1 MIAKK
6 LNSLKRSILTLISAV
21 VFTLSAIAQ
30 SDLDNLIKGSTEDAN
45 YLVKGYV
52 TPALNAVGYGL
63 NQGWYNT
70 AKPHKVLG
78 FDLTITAAAISIPSS
93 DLSYRVENSKLSTI
107 DLVTPTP
114 TGGGANVPTIF
125 GSDVAPTYR
134 FRASGST
141 FQGAPGLNLDVPI
154 SGTAIPVPMV
164 QLGIGL
170 PKGTDVKLR
179 FFPSTGLGTG
189 GKDGSVGM
197 FGIGVLHDVKQY
209 IPGVKELPFDLS
221 AFVGYTKLNF
231 DVNLD
236 PTNNPSQKATF
247 ATSATTIQGLI
258 SKKISVL
265 TFYGGLGYNFI
276 GSDLNVKGTFD
287 LDGNPATKDDRK
299 DNPISISNSTSS
311 ASFTAGLRL
320 KLAIFT
326 FHGDYTFQK
335 YNALTLGFGFNVR

>member
-1 MIAKK
+1 M
-6 LNSLKRSILTLISAV
+6 KRSIPTLICALA
-21 VFTLSAIAQ
+21 FFGAAHAQ

-45 YLVKGYV
+45 YLVKGYI
-52 TPALNAVGYGL
+52 TPALNTVGYGL
-63 NQGWYNT
+63 TQGWYNT

-78 FDLTITAAAISIPSS
+78 FDLTITAATIAIPSS
-93 DLSYRVENSKLSTI
+93 DLTYRVDNSVLKNVYLSS
-107 DLVTPTP
+107 VSP
-114 TGGGANVPTIF
+114 GGAAINPTNGSGDVPTIF
-125 GSDVAPTYR
+125 GADVTPQYR
-134 FRASGST
+134 FRQGNSLI
-141 FQGAPGLNLDVPI
+141 QGAPGLNLDVPVV
-154 SGTAIPVPMV
+154 GTAVPIPMV

-236 PTNNPSQKATF
+236 PANNPDQKATF
-247 ATSATTIQGLI
+247 QSSGTTIQGLI

-265 TFYGGLGYNFI
+265 TLYGGLGYNFI
-276 GSDLNVKGTFD
+276 SADLNVKGTYD
-287 LDGNPATKDDRK
+287 LSGTGSKTPV
-299 DNPISISNSTSS
+299 PISVSVSQSS
-311 ASFTAGLRL
+311 PSFTAGLRL

-335 YNALTLGFGFNVR
+335 YSALTVGFGFNVR

>member
-1 MIAKK
+1 M
-6 LNSLKRSILTLISAV
+6 KRSIPTLICAL
-21 VFTLSAIAQ
+21 VFFGAAHAQ
-30 SDLDNLIKGSTEDAN
+30 SDLENLIKGSRDDAN
-45 YLVKGYV
+45 YLVKGYM
-52 TPALNAVGYGL
+52 TPALNTIGYGL

-78 FDLTITAAAISIPSS
+78 FDLTITASAISIPSS
-93 DLSYRVENSKLSTI
+93 DLTYRVENSKLSTI

-114 TGGGANVPTIF
+114 AAGAADVPTIF
-125 GSDVAPTYR
+125 GADVTPVYR
-134 FRASGST
+134 YRQGGGT
-141 FQGAPGLNLDVPI
+141 FNGAPGLNFDVPI
-154 SGTAIPVPMV
+154 AGSAVPVPMV

-179 FFPSTGLGTG
+179 FFPSTGLGAG
-189 GKDGSVGM
+189 GRDGNVGM

-247 ATSATTIQGLI
+247 GSSATTIQGLI

-265 TFYGGLGYNFI
+265 TFYGGLGFNFI
-276 GSDLNVKGTFD
+276 GSDLNVKGTYN
-287 LDGNPATKDDRK
+287 LGGATPTTVTD
-299 DNPISISNSTSS
+299 PISISNSTSS

>member
-1 MIAKK
+1 M
-6 LNSLKRSILTLISAV
+6 KRSIPTLICAALFSV
-21 VFTLSAIAQ
+21 SAIAQ
-30 SDLDNLIKGSTEDAN
+30 SDLDNLIKGSTQDAN
-45 YLVKGYV
+45 YLVKGYI
-52 TPALNAVGYGL
+52 TPALNTVGYGL

-78 FDLTITAAAISIPSS
+78 FDLTITAATIAIPSS
-93 DLSYRVENSKLSTI
+93 DLNYRVDNSVLTSV
-107 DLVTPTP
+107 DVVSPTP
-114 TGGGANVPTIF
+114 VNGISNVPTIF
-125 GSDVAPTYR
+125 GSSDRPTLKYK
-134 FRASGST
+134 SSQTT
-141 FQGAPGLNLDVPI
+141 FPGAPGLDLDVPVVGAAVPI
-154 SGTAIPVPMV
+154 PMV

-170 PKGTDVKLR
+170 PKGTDVKFR
-179 FFPSTGLGTG
+179 FFPSTALGAG

-236 PTNNPSQKATF
+236 PANNPDQKATF
-247 ATSATTIQGLI
+247 QSSGTTIQGLI

-265 TFYGGLGYNFI
+265 TLYGGLGYNFI
-276 GSDLNVKGTFD
+276 SADLNVKGTYD
-287 LDGNPATKDDRK
+287 LSGTGSKTPV
-299 DNPISISNSTSS
+299 PISVSVSQSS
-311 ASFTAGLRL
+311 PSFTAGLRL

-335 YNALTLGFGFNVR
+335 YSALTVGFGFNVR

>member
-1 MIAKK
+1 MKQP
-6 LNSLKRSILTLISAV
+6 ILTLICAALISVSAV
-21 VFTLSAIAQ
+21 AQ

-45 YLVKGYV
+45 YLVKGYI
-52 TPALNAVGYGL
+52 TPALNTVGYGL

-78 FDLTITAAAISIPSS
+78 FDLTITAAAISIPSA

-134 FRASGST
+134 FRAGGST
-141 FQGAPGLNLDVPI
+141 FQGAPGLNLDIPVAGTAVPI
-154 SGTAIPVPMV
+154 PMV

-179 FFPSTGLGTG
+179 FFPNTGLGAG
-189 GKDGSVGM
+189 GRDGSID
-197 FGIGVLHDVKQY
+197 FLWRLGVQHHW
-209 IPGVKELPFDLS
+209 
-221 AFVGYTKLNF
+221 
-231 DVNLD
+231 
-236 PTNNPSQKATF
+236 
-247 ATSATTIQGLI
+247 
-258 SKKISVL
+258 
-265 TFYGGLGYNFI
+265 
-276 GSDLNVKGTFD
+276 SDLNVKGTFD
-287 LDGNPATKDDRK
+287 LDGNSATTVDRK

>member
-1 MIAKK
+1 M
-6 LNSLKRSILTLISAV
+6 KRSILTLACSLA
-21 VFTLSAIAQ
+21 FFGAAHAQ
-30 SDLDNLIKGSTEDAN
+30 SDLDNLIKGSREDAN
-45 YLVKGYV
+45 YLVKGYI
-52 TPALNAVGYGL
+52 TPALNVLGYGL

-70 AKPHKVLG
+70 AKPHKVIG
-78 FDLTITAAAISIPSS
+78 FDLTVTASAISIPSS
-93 DLSYRVENSKLSTI
+93 DLTYRVDNSALKQVDI
-107 DLVTPTP
+107 VTPTP
-114 TGGGANVPTIF
+114 VQGVASVPTIF
-125 GSDVAPTYR
+125 GADVAPQYR
-134 FRASGST
+134 LRSSGDTFNGASG
-141 FQGAPGLNLDVPI
+141 LDFDIPI
-154 SGTAIPVPMV
+154 AGSAVPVPMV

-189 GKDGSVGM
+189 GKDGNVGM

-247 ATSATTIQGLI
+247 GSSATTIQGLI
-258 SKKISVL
+258 SKKLSVL
-265 TFYGGLGYNFI
+265 TFYGGLGFNFI
-276 GSDLNVKGTFD
+276 GSDLNVKGSFD
-287 LDGNPATKDDRK
+287 VDGSLNGPPIVD
-299 DNPISISNSTSS
+299 PISISNSTSS

>member
-1 MIAKK
+1 M
-6 LNSLKRSILTLISAV
+6 KRPILTLISAALIS
-21 VFTLSAIAQ
+21 FSALAQ

-45 YLVKGYV
+45 YLVKGYIA
-52 TPALNAVGYGL
+52 PALNTVGYGL

-78 FDLTITAAAISIPSS
+78 FDLTITAAAISVPSS
-93 DLSYRVENSKLSTI
+93 DLTYRVENSSLNN
-107 DLVTPTP
+107 LAVTPFPGT
-114 TGGGANVPTIF
+114 TGINAPTIF
-125 GSDVAPTYR
+125 GSSTAPRYQPITKINGI
-134 FRASGST
+134 AVPSGQP
-141 FQGAPGLNLDVPI
+141 FDGAPGLNLDVPI
-154 SGTAIPVPMV
+154 AGTAVPVPMV

-189 GKDGSVGM
+189 GRDGSVGM

-247 ATSATTIQGLI
+247 ASSATTIQGLI

-287 LDGNPATKDDRK
+287 LDGNAATTADRK

>member
-1 MIAKK
+1 M
-6 LNSLKRSILTLISAV
+6 KRSILTLICALA
-21 VFTLSAIAQ
+21 FFGAARAQ
-30 SDLDNLIKGSTEDAN
+30 SDLDNLIKGSSADAN
-45 YLVKGYV
+45 YLVKGYI
-52 TPALNAVGYGL
+52 TPALNTIGYGL

-93 DLSYRVENSKLSTI
+93 DLTYRVDNSVLQTVYLSSTG
-107 DLVTPTP
+107 PTSP
-114 TGGGANVPTIF
+114 PINQANGVADVPTIF
-125 GSDVAPTYR
+125 GADVTPVYR
-134 FRASGST
+134 YEQGGAT
-141 FQGAPGLNLDVPI
+141 FNGAPGLNFDVPI
-154 SGTAIPVPMV
+154 AGSAVPVPMV

-189 GKDGSVGM
+189 GKDGNVGM

-247 ATSATTIQGLI
+247 GSSATTIQGLI
-258 SKKISVL
+258 SKKLSVL
-265 TFYGGLGYNFI
+265 TFYGGLGFNFI
-276 GSDLNVKGTFD
+276 GSDLNVKGSFD
-287 LDGNPATKDDRK
+287 VDGSLNGPPIVD
-299 DNPISISNSTSS
+299 PISISNSTSS

>member
-1 MIAKK
+1 M
-6 LNSLKRSILTLISAV
+6 KRSIPTLICALA
-21 VFTLSAIAQ
+21 FFGAAHAQ

-45 YLVKGYV
+45 YLVKGYI
-52 TPALNAVGYGL
+52 TPALNTVGYGL
-63 NQGWYNT
+63 TQGWYNT

-78 FDLTITAAAISIPSS
+78 FDLTITAATISIPST
-93 DLSYRVENSKLSTI
+93 DLTYRVENASLKNLA
-107 DLVTPTP
+107 VTPYP
-114 TGGGANVPTIF
+114 GATAINAPTIF
-125 GSDVAPTYR
+125 GSSTAPKYQPLTTVNGTKIP
-134 FRASGST
+134 SGQT
-141 FQGAPGLNLDVPI
+141 IDGAPGLDLDVPVV
-154 SGTAIPVPMV
+154 GTAVPIPMV

-236 PTNNPSQKATF
+236 PANNPDQKATF
-247 ATSATTIQGLI
+247 QSSGTTIQGLI

-265 TFYGGLGYNFI
+265 TLYGGLGYNFI
-276 GSDLNVKGTFD
+276 SADLNVKGTYD
-287 LDGNPATKDDRK
+287 LSGTGSKTPV
-299 DNPISISNSTSS
+299 PISVSVSQSS
-311 ASFTAGLRL
+311 PSFTAGLRL

-335 YNALTLGFGFNVR
+335 YSALTVGFGFNVR

>member
-1 MIAKK
+1 MKQP
-6 LNSLKRSILTLISAV
+6 ILTLICAALISVSAV
-21 VFTLSAIAQ
+21 AQ

-45 YLVKGYV
+45 YLVKGYI
-52 TPALNAVGYGL
+52 TPALNTVGYGL

-78 FDLTITAAAISIPSS
+78 FDLTITAAAISIPSA

-134 FRASGST
+134 FRAGGST
-141 FQGAPGLNLDVPI
+141 FQGAPGLNLDIPVAGTAVPI
-154 SGTAIPVPMV
+154 PMV

-179 FFPSTGLGTG
+179 FFPNTGLGAG
-189 GKDGSVGM
+189 GRDGSVGM
-197 FGIGVLHDVKQY
+197 FGIGVMHDVKQY

-247 ATSATTIQGLI
+247 GSSATTIQGLI

-265 TFYGGLGYNFI
+265 TFYGGLGFNII

-287 LDGNPATKDDRK
+287 LDGNSATTVDRK

>member
-1 MIAKK
+1 M
-6 LNSLKRSILTLISAV
+6 KRSIPTLICALA
-21 VFTLSAIAQ
+21 FFGAAHAQ
-30 SDLDNLIKGSTEDAN
+30 SDLDYLIKGSTEDAN
-45 YLVKGYV
+45 YLVKGYI
-52 TPALNAVGYGL
+52 TPALNTVGYGL
-63 NQGWYNT
+63 TQGWYNT

-78 FDLTITAAAISIPSS
+78 FDLTITAATISIPST
-93 DLSYRVENSKLSTI
+93 DLTYRVENASLKNLA
-107 DLVTPTP
+107 VTPYP
-114 TGGGANVPTIF
+114 GATAINAPTIF
-125 GSDVAPTYR
+125 GSSTAPKYQPLTTVNGTKIP
-134 FRASGST
+134 SGQT
-141 FQGAPGLNLDVPI
+141 IDGAPGLDLDVPVV
-154 SGTAIPVPMV
+154 GTAVPIPMV

-236 PTNNPSQKATF
+236 PTNNPSQKASF
-247 ATSATTIQGLI
+247 ASSATTIQGLI
-258 SKKISVL
+258 SKKVSVL
-265 TFYGGLGYNFI
+265 TFYGGLGFNFI

-287 LDGNPATKDDRK
+287 LDGNPTTTTDRVN
-299 DNPISISNSTSS
+299 DPVSISNSTSS

>member
-1 MIAKK
+1 M
-6 LNSLKRSILTLISAV
+6 KRSILTLICALA
-21 VFTLSAIAQ
+21 FFGAAHAQ

-45 YLVKGYV
+45 YLVKGYI
-52 TPALNAVGYGL
+52 TPALNTVGYGL
-63 NQGWYNT
+63 TQGWYNT

-78 FDLTITAAAISIPSS
+78 FDLTITAATISIPST
-93 DLSYRVENSKLSTI
+93 DLTYRVENASLKNLA
-107 DLVTPTP
+107 VTPYP
-114 TGGGANVPTIF
+114 GATAINAPTIF
-125 GSDVAPTYR
+125 GSSTAPKYQPLTTVNGTKIP
-134 FRASGST
+134 SGQT
-141 FQGAPGLNLDVPI
+141 IDGAPGLDLDVPVV
-154 SGTAIPVPMV
+154 GTAVPIPMV

-236 PTNNPSQKATF
+236 PANNPDQKATF
-247 ATSATTIQGLI
+247 QSSGTTIQGLI

-265 TFYGGLGYNFI
+265 TLYGGLGYNFI
-276 GSDLNVKGTFD
+276 SADLNVTGTYD
-287 LDGNPATKDDRK
+287 LSGTGSKTPV
-299 DNPISISNSTSS
+299 PISVSVSQSS
-311 ASFTAGLRL
+311 PSFTAGLRL

-335 YNALTLGFGFNVR
+335 YSALTVGFGFNVR